1 MADAAKTAAA
11 EGAAKTKENT
21 IKATGSAPV
30 ADASGA
36 PANAGKSIID
46 AKYRDGRYK
55 EGDWLAK
62 FIAEQATKTREVE
75 KKVPT
80 GEDGGFKREKSNVPD
95 GIDVDAL
102 FKLAKANGLD
112 VAKFQDQRNSHG
124 FPGRFRMTVRNMLQA
139 AAKRRHGVQNVGGTW
154 VAAPADWLSEKG
166 APAKPTH
173 EQNGTKIPVAK
184 PAAEAAPAADA
195 KADANT
201 VKATGAKPAA
211 APTPKK

>member
-1 MADAAKTAAA
+1 MAEATKSPEAGAKI
-11 EGAAKTKENT
+11 KENT

-80 GEDGGFKREKSNVPD
+80 GEDGGFKVEKSNVAD

-102 FKLAKANGLD
+102 FKLAKANGID

-173 EQNGTKIPVAK
+173 NQDGSKIPVAK
-184 PAAEAAPAADA
+184 PEAAPAADA
-195 KADANT
+195 AKTAENT
-201 VKATGAKPAA
+201 VKATGGKPA